1 MAGRYARSMAVLHQH
16 EMKVS
21 FDLARGIVWITP
33 YDPPHPLDDD
43 DTDATNGDDPVDE
56 APPPAWEAVDVPE
69 EMELA
74 DGARPLGPRGPKVV
88 RRELDRVTIER
99 VLLETEDFM
108 EPEITT
114 RDIIYRSDGT
124 CDAYRVVLLDEV
136 GDALTIDVDPL
147 SSASTSE
154 GSP

>member
-1 MAGRYARSMAVLHQH
+1 MKRSSSWGFTLIELLLVLVIMGIIAAVTVPSVARSMRGNRLRSAARTVVMAGRYARSMAVLHQH

-69 EMELA
+69 EMEPESTAHVPTGLSA
-74 DGARPLGPRGPKVV
+74 EVHSTWCLILQPVNGKGGP
-88 RRELDRVTIER
+88 
-99 VLLETEDFM
+99 
-108 EPEITT
+108 
-114 RDIIYRSDGT
+114 
-124 CDAYRVVLLDEV
+124 
-136 GDALTIDVDPL
+136 
-147 SSASTSE
+147 
-154 GSP
+154 